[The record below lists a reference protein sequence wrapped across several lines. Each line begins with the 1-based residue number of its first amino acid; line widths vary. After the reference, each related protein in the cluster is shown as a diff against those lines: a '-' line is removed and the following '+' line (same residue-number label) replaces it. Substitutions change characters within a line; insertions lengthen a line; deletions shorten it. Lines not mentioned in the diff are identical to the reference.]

1 MMARL
6 LGSLA
11 KGADCEALVRQL
23 ARLQVRIS
31 DLVLTHRIERNRLE
45 AQVIRLRAGLI
56 VGLTERFRLVGAGRS
71 TVDRTEVPA
80 GLVPDQGPLAAP
92 ENLRQARE
100 VICETGCQGHAHPW
114 LQDGPCQLSGH
125 ACQRAVHRG

>member
-11 KGADCEALVRQL
+11 TGADYEALVRQL

-45 AQVIRLRAGLI
+45 AQVIRLRAKLI
-56 VGLTERFRLVGAGRS
+56 MGLTERFWLVGARRS
-71 TVDRTEVPA
+71 TSARTEAPT
-80 GLVPDQGPLAAP
+80 GLVPDQGPQAAP
-92 ENLRQARE
+92 EDLRQARE

-114 LQDGPCQLSGH
+114 LQDGQCRLSGD
-125 ACQRAVHRG
+125 ACQRAVRRG